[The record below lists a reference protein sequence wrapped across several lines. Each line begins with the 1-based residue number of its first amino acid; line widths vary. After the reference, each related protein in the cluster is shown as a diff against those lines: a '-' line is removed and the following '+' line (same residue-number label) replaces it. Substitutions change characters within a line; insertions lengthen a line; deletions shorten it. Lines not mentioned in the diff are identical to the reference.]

1 MKKSPQIFILFFLL
15 INTLNAQKLV
25 GIWQCDEFKI
35 QLTLRENY
43 SYKIEYANTN
53 SVEDKE
59 EKSVKLE
66 IRMQF
71 MSDETENNILN
82 FIVGGKS
89 KSTEGVQQ
97 SVS

>member
-1 MKKSPQIFILFFLL
+1 MSSDGGQFYTAKSKQSSQL
-15 INTLNAQKLV
+15 
-25 GIWQCDEFKI
+25 DE
-35 QLTLRENY
+35 
-43 SYKIEYANTN
+43 SYNTN
-53 SVEDKE
+53 SLEDKE

-71 MSDETENNILN
+71 MSDETENNMLN